1 MHLTNTFDNS
11 LYFRIEINDESFI
24 MNYEGMLQLFM
35 KFIIQ
40 LRFLFFLYCIEKT
53 LYKLKI
59 KKNKPIKRFYM
70 YRIFNSL
77 ATNSEYI
84 NPSRW
89 KKNICTMRLYN
100 LNDFNI
106 FFKIIKELLKIGE
119 IEDKNESTNKI
130 L

>member
-59 KKNKPIKRFYM
+59 KKNKPIKRFICIGFLIVWQ
-70 YRIFNSL
+70 RIV
-77 ATNSEYI
+77 
-84 NPSRW
+84 
-89 KKNICTMRLYN
+89 NIS
-100 LNDFNI
+100 I
-106 FFKIIKELLKIGE
+106 LLVGKRIYVQCAYT
-119 IEDKNESTNKI
+119 I
-130 L
+130 